1 MTGNPSGITNPISM
15 TTTASTARSDM
26 VQRFTSRSSATTPS
40 ATAPQGA
47 QQSVTNK
54 SANCKTSKKDSSWTS
69 GITPASQAERP
80 RIEPRFDSGFEGD
93 SFAAVS
99 KFFDSGNTQKMP
111 PKRIEPAT
119 EKTRL
124 QGFEPMTS
132 DLTILLVNRCSHS
145 GTLEKTS
152 VLSEKQTIYK
162 VHKHVRPHGW
172 QRSACR
178 SGGAALQKGSTV
190 QKSWT
195 HRLPVAYIWKK
206 THKTM
211 NKIFK
216 IIYGNSTKLISKLT
230 IDGMPKLAAD
240 CQDPETFLSWYLD
253 YRGWTAIQ
261 GVTMYII
268 GPLPPRPGTDPANP
282 DLRTSW
288 DAKVAEGLRYL
299 CAALA
304 DNDLKAN
311 VACNATRA
319 DGVANGP
326 TGYMFLKKSM
336 LQGTAEG
343 PAIQQVLD
351 GLRYKIDNSIVSFQS
366 RFAKFANALHPRPAE
381 DILCQKYIMA
391 VTGETGAIFDAE
403 VTTTI
408 AMDDQTDFDR
418 FAGKLTKLIS
428 QKSTRM
434 TSQKPTPV
442 GQSAQVAGNCSTVA
456 SDHDLLLQLQK
467 QVNELTK
474 ELKTRQGKTQN
485 GTPGAGSKCDYKFPN
500 GDVCGGNHPRKNC
513 WYEDPSR
520 CQNPDIRRSIER
532 KVEEKSQSSKKEDG
546 DDTDEDEDKANE
558 TSDNDKALCA
568 SHFEGEY
575 SYCTKIVETLHF
587 ESSTVMAPKIGDND
601 DVKHGTSVKEIGGVG
616 TLIIDTGVS
625 NHIICDQRCI
635 IHPEK
640 HTPVDIIIKNGTGLT
655 KATSQGP
662 ATFIIYDA
670 DGKEYK
676 LTRNV
681 LFCPEFKVN
690 LFSPQREFKDYG
702 TSILFN
708 DVCRI
713 TFKDGTVVQF
723 TDDDNLFKIPYMH
736 PSESSGVLSTDVQN
750 KPKTGFSSSWEHLI
764 APAIYHT
771 FWEQLLL
778 SQTASDKH
786 NI

>member
-26 VQRFTSRSSATTPS
+26 L
-40 ATAPQGA
+40 
-47 QQSVTNK
+47 
-54 SANCKTSKKDSSWTS
+54 
-69 GITPASQAERP
+69 
-80 RIEPRFDSGFEGD
+80 
-93 SFAAVS
+93 AVS

-124 QGFEPMTS
+124 RGFEPWTS
-132 DLTILLVNRCSHS
+132 RTCSLLVNRHKPLDHCAMKICV
-145 GTLEKTS
+145 E
-152 VLSEKQTIYK
+152 SEKQTIYE

-442 GQSAQVAGNCSTVA
+442 GQSAQVAGNWSKVA

-485 GTPGAGSKCDYKFPN
+485 GTPGAGGPN
-500 GDVCGGNHPRKNC
+500 VTTS
-513 WYEDPSR
+513 SR
-520 CQNPDIRRSIER
+520 MGTYVGETTHAKIAGTRIHLVATTQTFVDRLN
-532 KVEEKSQSSKKEDG
+532 EKSKRSPRAPKRKTGMTQTKTRTKQMKRA
-546 DDTDEDEDKANE
+546 TMTRLYVHLILKAN
-558 TSDNDKALCA
+558 TRTA
-568 SHFEGEY
+568 
-575 SYCTKIVETLHF
+575 
-587 ESSTVMAPKIGDND
+587 
-601 DVKHGTSVKEIGGVG
+601 
-616 TLIIDTGVS
+616 
-625 NHIICDQRCI
+625 Q
-635 IHPEK
+635 
-640 HTPVDIIIKNGTGLT
+640 
-655 KATSQGP
+655 
-662 ATFIIYDA
+662 
-670 DGKEYK
+670 K
-676 LTRNV
+676 LWK
-681 LFCPEFKVN
+681 L
-690 LFSPQREFKDYG
+690 
-702 TSILFN
+702 SIL
-708 DVCRI
+708 RAA
-713 TFKDGTVVQF
+713 
-723 TDDDNLFKIPYMH
+723 
-736 PSESSGVLSTDVQN
+736 PS
-750 KPKTGFSSSWEHLI
+750 WHL
-764 APAIYHT
+764 
-771 FWEQLLL
+771 
-778 SQTASDKH
+778 K
-786 NI
+786 